1 MLKARAWQVNA
12 VNQCVSMAIGGSDRA
27 LVFACPGSGK
37 TIAGLLIAIGLRE
50 RTKIGKGR
58 KVIVLTPNL
67 AIKSQW
73 IERSCDLG
81 LNLVAIE
88 DARVLLAGVDDMFS
102 GGFIITYQQAIS
114 MRASLRLFCDTH
126 KPIAILDEVHH
137 TSGPAGERDGNEWG
151 VSILHS
157 LAHAAFKLATTGTPF
172 RQGSNPIAFV
182 NYNDDDRAHA
192 HVEYGYKQAILDRI
206 CRPIVFEI
214 YDGMVEWTDAKGI
227 SYAADFNTP
236 LTKSKRLELLRAA
249 VSIDGQFPLRMFED
263 AHKRLLEVRAEPG
276 GERSG
281 GLVVAMNVQHAEAI
295 ADALT
300 VISGTRP
307 VVVHNKVDDSL
318 DLINAFR
325 DGDALWIVGIK
336 MLSEGVDIPRLR
348 VGVYCTNIQAALY
361 FHQFCGRM
369 TRVQSN
375 DLERAYVFM
384 PGAAELQVT
393 ARQIET
399 DVAHALGEDVPIREP
414 SGRRRGR
421 SGMAGILIES
431 SNGANVSSIGSGHVV
446 PVAYIREHES
456 TIREYRD
463 TPGLRNLT
471 QVELVIVLVRTGV
484 LPPFQDKAA

>member
-1 MLKARAWQVNA
+1 MLKPRAWQVNA
-12 VNQCVSMAIGGSDRA
+12 VNQCVSIAIGGSDRA

-37 TIAGLLIAIGLRE
+37 TIGGLLIAIGLKE
-50 RTKIGKGR
+50 RVKKARKI
-58 KVIVLTPNL
+58 IVLTPSL
-67 AIKSQW
+67 QIKSQW
-73 IERSCDLG
+73 IERSRDLG
-81 LNLVAIE
+81 LNLIAIE
-88 DARVLLAGVDDMFS
+88 DAHVLLAGVDDMFS
-102 GGFIITYQQAIS
+102 GGFILTYQQAIS

-137 TSGPAGERDGNEWG
+137 TSGPAGGRDGNEWG
-151 VSILHS
+151 ISILHS
-157 LAHAAFKLATTGTPF
+157 LTHASFKLATTGTPF
-172 RQGSNPIAFV
+172 REGSNPIAFV
-182 NYNDDDRAHA
+182 NYNEDGRAHA

-214 YDGMVEWTDAKGI
+214 YNGEVEWTDSRGV
-227 SYAADFNTP
+227 SLLADFHTQ
-236 LTKSKRLELLRAA
+236 LTKAKRLELLRAA
-249 VSIDGQFPLRMFED
+249 VSMDGQFPLRMIEG

-281 GLVVAMNVQHAEAI
+281 GLVVAMDVQHAEAI

-300 VISGTRP
+300 IISGTRP

-325 DGDALWIVGIK
+325 DGDALWIVGIR

-348 VGVYCTNIQAALY
+348 VGVYCTNIQAPLY

-369 TRVQSN
+369 TRVQSS

-393 ARQIET
+393 ARQIEE

-414 SGRRRGR
+414 SGQRRKC
-421 SGMAGILIES
+421 SGTAGITVEE
-431 SNGANVSSIGSGHVV
+431 SNGANVLSIGSGHVV
-446 PVAYIREHES
+446 PVSYVRKHEA

-484 LPPFQDKAA
+484 LPPFEDKAA